1 MRPFLPP
8 AAPFAATTLPP
19 ASHPARAPPKDAFN
33 FDAHLEDHHGKR
45 RAAVAANYGSKFH
58 LVALFDLLT
67 HLVSTGLAIIL
78 IISSSNPRYD
88 L

>member
-1 MRPFLPP
+1 MLFPAPRCSAAASCRRFLPP
-8 AAPFAATTLPP
+8 LPT
-19 ASHPARAPPKDAFN
+19 ARAPEDAFN
-33 FDAHLEDHHGKR
+33 FDAHLEDHHGRR

-67 HLVSTGLAIIL
+67 HLVSTGIAIIL
-78 IISSSNPRYD
+78 ILSSSNPKYD

>member
-1 MRPFLPP
+1 MCALSCRPLLLSPRLPCRR
-8 AAPFAATTLPP
+8 FPP
-19 ASHPARAPPKDAFN
+19 RARAPKDAFN